1 MQSRRIAPPLDLR
14 AEIESDDL
22 SDMAKPAQTQSLT
35 LRPAPKAQAP
45 KLLDKKLVLKRIYRQ
60 FPKLKLNQL
69 VAKAIIE
76 QPKLTL
82 REAEQYFKLRREQDR
97 LAKEKDPK
105 KRKVR
110 KDKESVSTRIGGLSE
125 EQQKLLEDVF
135 YRQYKG
141 SLGARGL
148 WEILKQHPKQ
158 QAALNDGKKRP
169 EAFITWRDM
178 RAWHGAQ
185 EVVQKHARANKA
197 SRTLVKLPTVESLK
211 PFLRMQ
217 IDTIE
222 LAQGSSKKDDD
233 GAWKPGQ
240 SLSEDLDKRGLP
252 DQGQR
257 KVYHMVDLATN
268 YSFLAAAPKVDQD
281 SAIRA
286 VTEFI
291 ENIRDQFGDGSW
303 PHDEPFVLI
312 SDSGK
317 EYGRRFQ
324 EEVRTFEPKAR
335 FVRNPPG
342 VPNADAY
349 VEGANAIF
357 RRIAKKRAEVTKEKH
372 KGSSKSYLSRWFGGP
387 KGEILQEIASLMN
400 TRPVSSLGYQTP
412 ADVLA
417 AMMAKQPDEEDKEIV
432 AKAVASK
439 TGTARKR
446 RAASIVTA
454 YKRGS
459 SVRRISDKYLK
470 ASTRGNVMKQQPQWG
485 PVQTITKV
493 QARVGVMPRYQLD
506 NVDEWVPHDRLNPVR
521 DGIVLRPPPSV
532 NEDPDYLLTKKLPDR
547 VFYRGFPLAEKRDAL
562 IDEGPSAMDRA
573 AASLGALLY

>member
-14 AEIESDDL
+14 AEIESDD
-22 SDMAKPAQTQSLT
+22 MANVAKPAQTLS
-35 LRPAPKAQAP
+35 LRPAPKKQTIS
-45 KLLDKKLVLKRIYRQ
+45 KKLALKRVYKQ
-60 FPKLKLNQL
+60 HPKLKLNQL
-69 VAKAIIE
+69 VAKAVTM

-97 LAKEKDPK
+97 IAKESHPK
-105 KRKVR
+105 RRKVR
-110 KDKESVSTRIGGLSE
+110 KDNQSVSTRISGLSE
-125 EQQKLLEDVF
+125 EQRELLEDVF
-135 YRQYKG
+135 YRQHKG
-141 SLGARGL
+141 TLGVRGL
-148 WEILKQHPKQ
+148 WEVLKQHPKQ
-158 QAALNDGKKRP
+158 QAALSDGKARP
-169 EAFITWRDM
+169 EAFISWRDM

-185 EVVQKHARANKA
+185 EVVQTHARANKA

-222 LAQGSSKKDDD
+222 LAQGNSKKDDD
-233 GAWKPGQ
+233 KAYKPGQ
-240 SLSEDLDKRGLP
+240 SLTEDLDKRGLP
-252 DQGQR
+252 DQGMR

-281 SAIRA
+281 SAIKA

-303 PHDEPFVLI
+303 PHDEPFTII

-317 EYGRRFQ
+317 EYGKRFQ
-324 EEVRTFEPKAR
+324 EQVRTFEPKAR

-357 RRIAKKRAEVTKEKH
+357 RRIAKKRAEVTKERH
-372 KGSSKSYLSRWFGGP
+372 KNSSKSYLSRWYGGP
-387 KGEILQEIASLMN
+387 KGEILQQIASLMN

-417 AMMAKQPDEEDKEIV
+417 AMMAKQPDEEDREIV
-432 AKAVASK
+432 AKAIASK

-459 SVRRISDKYLK
+459 SVRRISDQYLK

-485 PVQTITKV
+485 PVQKITRV
-493 QARVGVMPRYQLD
+493 EARAGVMPRYQLD

-532 NEDPDYLLTKKLPDR
+532 NDDPDYLLTKKLPDR
-547 VFYRGFPLAEKRDAL
+547 VFYLGYPLAEKLEAL
-562 IDEGPSAMDRA
+562 IEEG
-573 AASLGALLY
+573 

>member
-14 AEIESDDL
+14 AEIESDD
-22 SDMAKPAQTQSLT
+22 MANVAKPAQTLS
-35 LRPAPKAQAP
+35 LRPAPKKQTIS
-45 KLLDKKLVLKRIYRQ
+45 KKLALKRVYKQ
-60 FPKLKLNQL
+60 HPKLKLNQL
-69 VAKAIIE
+69 VAKAVTM

-97 LAKEKDPK
+97 IAKESHPK
-105 KRKVR
+105 RRKVR
-110 KDKESVSTRIGGLSE
+110 KDNQSVSTRISGLSE
-125 EQQKLLEDVF
+125 EQRELLEDVF
-135 YRQYKG
+135 YRQHKG
-141 SLGARGL
+141 TLGVRGL
-148 WEILKQHPKQ
+148 WEVLKQHPKQ
-158 QAALNDGKKRP
+158 QAALSDGKARP
-169 EAFITWRDM
+169 EAFISWRDM

-185 EVVQKHARANKA
+185 EVVQTHSRANKA

-222 LAQGSSKKDDD
+222 LAQGNSKKDDD
-233 GAWKPGQ
+233 KAYKPGQ
-240 SLSEDLDKRGLP
+240 SLTEDLDKRGLP
-252 DQGQR
+252 DQGMR

-281 SAIRA
+281 SAIKA

-303 PHDEPFVLI
+303 PHDEPFTII

-317 EYGRRFQ
+317 EYGKRFQ
-324 EEVRTFEPKAR
+324 EQVRTFEPKAR

-357 RRIAKKRAEVTKEKH
+357 RRIAKKRAEVTKERH
-372 KGSSKSYLSRWFGGP
+372 KNSSKSYLSRWYGGP
-387 KGEILQEIASLMN
+387 KGEILQQIASLMN

-417 AMMAKQPDEEDKEIV
+417 AMMAKQPDEEDREIV
-432 AKAVASK
+432 AKAIASK

-459 SVRRISDKYLK
+459 SVRRISDQYLK

-485 PVQTITKV
+485 PVQKITRV
-493 QARVGVMPRYQLD
+493 EARAGVMPRYQLD

-532 NEDPDYLLTKKLPDR
+532 NDDPDYLLTKKLPDR
-547 VFYRGFPLAEKRDAL
+547 VFYLGYPLAEKLEAL
-562 IDEGPSAMDRA
+562 IEEG
-573 AASLGALLY
+573 